1 MRHPILRVRGNL
13 QSVSCKQKLGADHS
27 EADIYPL
34 RGIMQSG
41 LKAKVGQACPEDLI
55 YRRDGPARLH
65 KLQPVI

>member
-41 LKAKVGQACPEDLI
+41 LFPAIRRARHEGPERAVHVSILLKD
-55 YRRDGPARLH
+55 
-65 KLQPVI
+65 